1 MKIEKEGLE
10 TVTYTGHIGYM
21 RKGTEKPH
29 VGS

>member
-1 MKIEKEGLE
+1 MKIEKAGLE
-10 TVTYTGHIGYM
+10 TVTYTGDIAYM